1 MSTSGRINGFDALR
15 TVAMWLGVVLHSL
28 IVYKAEAEPNW
39 PHDSVNYHF
48 LDWLY
53 EYIHV
58 FRMPLFYLVAG
69 FFTRMVISKSG
80 SDYFIR
86 QRARRILIPF
96 VIGLIAIVPLS
107 LLPFHFNSFYFV
119 QHFDFET
126 AVKKSL
132 LQMFSWN
139 GMAHLWFLYYLLF
152 FYGAAIIYVYALQ
165 QKIAPLTAKLTKY
178 YERITPVK
186 LLLPASMLFLLLL
199 YFQIFTPPVY
209 TGIKPNLI
217 YLLYYGLF
225 FGFGWL
231 MHCNIRS
238 IESLG
243 VNGWALFITG
253 TGLSALHFFKPE
265 MAAPLSYSV
274 VSVETIALVFGITGL
289 FVKYLHKENKVWRYF
304 SDASYW
310 VYLIHVLIV
319 ASLQVALLE
328 SPVPGV
334 LRMPI
339 VLIITFLLTI
349 LTYQYFVRYTIIGE
363 YLHGKRTRL
372 GENK

>member
-1 MSTSGRINGFDALR
+1 MSTNGRINGFDALR

-39 PHDSVNYHF
+39 PHDSVNYLF
-48 LDWLY
+48 FEWLY

-80 SDYFIR
+80 SGYFIR
-86 QRARRILIPF
+86 QRTKRILIPF
-96 VIGLIAIVPLS
+96 VIGLILIVPLS

-119 QHFDFET
+119 QQFDFET
-126 AVKKSL
+126 AAKKSL

-152 FYGAAIIYVYALQ
+152 FYGASLIYVYALQ
-165 QKIAPLTAKLTKY
+165 EKISHLTAKFTKY
-178 YERITPVK
+178 FERITLIK
-186 LLLPASMLFLLLL
+186 LLLPAAILFFLLM
-199 YFQIFTPPVY
+199 YFQMYTPPVY

-225 FGFGWL
+225 FGCGWL

-253 TGLSALHFFKPE
+253 SGLSVLHFFKPE
-265 MAAPLSYSV
+265 IATPLSYIL

-310 VYLIHVLIV
+310 VYLVHVLIV

-328 SPVPGV
+328 SPVPGI

-339 VLIITFLLTI
+339 VLIITFLITI
-349 LTYQYFVRYTIIGE
+349 LSYQYLVRYTIIGD
-363 YLHGKRTRL
+363 YLHGKRSRT
-372 GENK
+372 GKNN